1 MALRNIAWHSVE
13 PGHIVTFI
21 YKSEGESRGYR
32 RTVLIINPDMRY
44 RKKTTGRIKRFV
56 VGIQLDTQIT
66 RPITET
72 KLEMLFKR
80 IGGLEFE
87 EGAISGDLPDRL
99 SKAGTIK
106 LTGRLRPWYNFFRTY
121 SRRECRKR
129 RVYLEMD
136 YMSIPKDTVDK
147 FSEEIIQQYEKLFE
161 L

>member
-1 MALRNIAWHSVE
+1 MALRNTAWHAVE
-13 PGHIVTFI
+13 PGQIVSFR
-21 YKSEGESRGYR
+21 YKSQGSNKSYK

-80 IGGLEFE
+80 VGGLEFE
-87 EGAISGDLPDRL
+87 EGAVAGDLPDRL

-106 LTGRLRPWYNFFRTY
+106 LTGRLRPWYKFFRTY

-136 YMSIPKDTVDK
+136 YLRIPKDTVDK
-147 FSEEIIQQYEKLFE
+147 FSEEIMKQYEKLFE